1 MAMLIKDNKI
11 YILVAD
17 SDAVKSNKIS
27 ISTNDKDK
35 ITGNYCPP
43 ENKEDKNSFYEILG
57 NLDRP
62 VYCVAKKVR
71 EYYKIVK
78 SRVQSRYAKLF
89 VGEMIN
95 FELVCNQFNKSDVI
109 IANKLYLTG
118 DRPYLQF
125 DGTKNWLSFKDMI
138 YGEICSIVIEPKD
151 DKFLCYPEF
160 HPMFIKKDE
169 YEDERLEDYSGYSG
183 THFYGMHIKNKNT
196 CLSEEYPHI
205 CLGWGA
211 MGDLTTLTSKE
222 DLEKKH
228 KEAYPNNN
236 NYSRAT
242 AVSMIYL
249 FRFEMNINDI
259 VVYFDGRNAN
269 IGRITSEYYYDS
281 TYEGDTSDYGSKRN
295 VEWIKS
301 VQYSKLVPIFRSR
314 TTVPKSLYRLDVF
327 KSYILD
333 LLNDVNYEDDN
344 ETDEYF
350 DNDNQTLEDN
360 VRSSFDFNC
369 PNKEGQNLVV
379 YGTPG
384 CGKSYYVQHELL
396 KDYEMVDG
404 VFNHVIRTTF
414 YQDYTN
420 TDFVGQI
427 MPRVDGDKVTY
438 EFNPGPFT
446 VALNMAIKNPEYPV
460 ALVIEELN
468 RGNAASIFGDIFQLL
483 DRENGSS
490 VYGITNLNI
499 QQYLEKENPQ
509 YKFDYIKLPSNFS
522 IFATM
527 NTSDQNVFTLDTAF
541 KRRWKFE
548 KLKNDFKTDHEYK
561 EYYIPGMDMCW
572 EDFCNTINSYMLTS
586 DSSFNSE
593 DKQLGVYFVD
603 KDGLRVNRED
613 ASTPKARKEFAYKIF
628 EYLWNDVSKFEH
640 DHWFQDCNSLD
651 DVIDKYINASEYEND
666 SNNDGRIVFVKDVFN
681 K

>member
-1 MAMLIKDNKI
+1 MERFERVISRTQSFYKLVKEKKNITQQCSYNLPIELEEYLKSISAIRRLSPDGDETHVLYTLRDNYKVKLSHN
-11 YILVAD
+11 ILCIIGDLYDVDNNKVVFTHTEERNGKTPKFQLKKTDFSQFGQDYKWFVDLYANNFEGINFLTLVD
-17 SDAVKSNKIS
+17 ESNKTITFDVEFS
-27 ISTNDKDK
+27 SSMFVNNDQ
-35 ITGNYCPP
+35 N
-43 ENKEDKNSFYEILG
+43 EDDFSS
-57 NLDRP
+57 
-62 VYCVAKKVR
+62 A
-71 EYYKIVK
+71 
-78 SRVQSRYAKLF
+78 
-89 VGEMIN
+89 
-95 FELVCNQFNKSDVI
+95 
-109 IANKLYLTG
+109 
-118 DRPYLQF
+118 
-125 DGTKNWLSFKDMI
+125 
-138 YGEICSIVIEPKD
+138 
-151 DKFLCYPEF
+151 
-160 HPMFIKKDE
+160 
-169 YEDERLEDYSGYSG
+169 
-183 THFYGMHIKNKNT
+183 HFYGMHIKNKNT

-446 VALNMAIKNPEYPV
+446 LALNMAIKNPEYPV

-561 EYYIPGMDMCW
+561 DYYIPGMDMCW